1 MCCLLRNQV
10 HDDNLHNNMEKN
22 KNQKQININKEVEG
36 IQTTVIDDNKE
47 IKSIKRKNS
56 SKNKD
61 TLIQI
66 DEFEKLQYWF
76 SEVVKHTISDY
87 EDYGK
92 NKKELCEHV
101 FKFINLNQTIKYYKL
116 YNNKYNNINSENVK
130 KFCNEYK
137 DSDLLYDIRICENI
151 YRFH

>member
-22 KNQKQININKEVEG
+22 KNKIQIDINKQVG
-36 IQTTVIDDNKE
+36 IQTTVIENNIEKQ
-47 IKSIKRKNS
+47 SIKRRNS
-56 SKNKD
+56 SQDKD

-76 SEVVKHTISDY
+76 SEVVKHTIPDY

-92 NKKELCEHV
+92 NKKELCEHI
-101 FKFINLNQTIKYYKL
+101 FKFTDLNKTIKGYKL
-116 YNNKYNNINSENVK
+116 YNDKYNNINSENIK
-130 KFCNEYK
+130 KFCIECK
-137 DSDLLYDIRICENI
+137 DSELLHYIRIYENI
-151 YRFH
+151 YKFH